1 MNAFYFHLGGIGGPV
16 LMYTNNHWEQVS
28 ELNHAAQILTYFE

>member
-1 MNAFYFHLGGIGGPV
+1 MNAFYFYLAGIGGPV

-28 ELNHAAQILTYFE
+28 DLYFAAQILIYFG